1 MLNPI
6 TFFLMLSN
14 RTTIGL
20 LALSIGFA
28 SCSKDSDNMPATV
41 QLRTKMDYVTL
52 TATTPYTTTF
62 KDANGAATVDVT
74 ESNQRLA
81 MFSELNS
88 YMALVAVAAPATPT
102 TLDVAKLRGLYANT
116 GNYFADATLNTSGLQ
131 LRSKTAESFG
141 TNGDAARTYIDQN
154 ITKLATIS
162 ASVNSTATAGNP
174 GRLGR
179 YLVDGNGVEVNQV
192 IQKGL
197 IGGLLLDQID
207 NVLLSTNALNAD
219 NTTLVTGKPYTALE
233 HNWDLAYGTLTK
245 NAVMIQDYTTT
256 PREVFL
262 AGYQNEKNT
271 ANSPRVY
278 MAFLKGR
285 AAIINNDKTTLAAQ
299 ADIIRTELEKT
310 IALGATTYLV
320 SWKNGTDLAS
330 KAHALGEGL
339 GFIYSL
345 RFCNGKYKAD
355 AAFSD
360 AQLNTLLPSTQT
372 NGAWNMTNAQA
383 DQVIAAVTAKF
394 SL

>member
-1 MLNPI
+1 MSI
-6 TFFLMLSN
+6 Q
-14 RTTIGL
+14 RTTFGL
-20 LALSIGFA
+20 LALSLGFA
-28 SCSKDSDNMPATV
+28 SCSKDSDDTIPAAV
-41 QLRTKMDYVTL
+41 QLRTKMDYATL

-62 KDANGAATVDVT
+62 KDAAGVVTVDVT
-74 ESNQRLA
+74 ESNQRLS
-81 MFSELNS
+81 MFSEFNT

-102 TLDVAKLRGLYANT
+102 VLDAAKLRGLYANT
-116 GNYFADATLNTSGLQ
+116 GNFFADATLNTSGLQ
-131 LRSKTAESFG
+131 LRSKTGESYA
-141 TNGDAARTYIDQN
+141 TTGDVVRTYIDQN

-162 ASVNSTATAGNP
+162 ASVNNTATAGNA

-179 YLVDGNGVEVNQV
+179 YLVDEKGVEVNQV

-207 NVLLSTNALNAD
+207 NVLLSETSLNAD
-219 NTTLVTGKPYTALE
+219 NTKLVTGKMYTALE

-245 NAVMIQDYTTT
+245 NAVMTQDFTST
-256 PREVFL
+256 PKEVFL
-262 AGYQNEKNT
+262 GSYLNEKNV

-285 AAIINNDKTTLAAQ
+285 AAIINNDKATLLAQ

-310 IALGATTYLV
+310 IALGATTYLA
-320 SWKNGTDLAS
+320 SWKAGTTLDV

-345 RFCNGKYKAD
+345 RFCTTKYKAD

-360 AQLNTLLPSTQT
+360 AQLNTLLPAAQA
-372 NGAWNMTNAQA
+372 NGAWSLTNAQA